1 MLDNYIHFEVNTMNN
16 LPGSP
21 SENFPDQSNSS
32 NLLWQYVQSM
42 NPENIAQLSKPDP
55 EVAKIM
61 EQNLRGMLG
70 HLLPENFSMAITTSR
85 ENLGQLLASAMMSG
99 YFLNQA
105 KQRMEL
111 DKSLK
116 SLHFHEG

>member
-1 MLDNYIHFEVNTMNN
+1 MNN
-16 LPGSP
+16 IPGTP
-21 SENFPDQSNSS
+21 SKNFFTQSNSS

-42 NPENIAQLSKPDP
+42 NPETVAQLSKPAP
-55 EVAKIM
+55 EVAQIM
-61 EQNLRGMLG
+61 EQNLRGILG
-70 HLLPENFSMAITTSR
+70 NLPPENFSMAITTSR

-111 DKSLK
+111 ENLSIPFTNDKN
-116 SLHFHEG
+116 E